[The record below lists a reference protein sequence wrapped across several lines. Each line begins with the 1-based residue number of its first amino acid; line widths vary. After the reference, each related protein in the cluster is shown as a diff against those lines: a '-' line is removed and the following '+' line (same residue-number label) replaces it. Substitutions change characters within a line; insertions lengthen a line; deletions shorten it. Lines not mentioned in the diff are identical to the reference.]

1 VAQGEDEF
9 SDAEVARATLRLDAL
24 VTARRQTKAA
34 WLATHALPVAHL
46 PTRPGRL
53 ELAVLTALAQVY
65 GSALVQDSHFLPV
78 LDAIASR
85 GGVALVQR
93 VMFGD
98 AWGEQSEDVRLAA
111 LLLDARIAFEV
122 LCGTWP
128 EVFMADADAA
138 LAGFRPRPPVPPET
152 GEGDFDD

>member
-1 VAQGEDEF
+1 VAQGEEEF
-9 SDAEVARATLRLDAL
+9 SDAEVARVTLRLDAL
-24 VTARRQTKAA
+24 VTARRQAKAA

-65 GSALVQDSHFLPV
+65 GAALVQDSHFLPV

-93 VMFGD
+93 
-98 AWGEQSEDVRLAA
+98 ALWGEQSEDVRLAA

-128 EVFMADADAA
+128 EVFMAQA
-138 LAGFRPRPPVPPET
+138 LAELHRFRPQSPGSSAGIEH
-152 GEGDFDD
+152 GGGDDD

>member
-1 VAQGEDEF
+1 M
-9 SDAEVARATLRLDAL
+9 TLRLDAL
-24 VTARRQTKAA
+24 VTARRQAKAA

-53 ELAVLTALAQVY
+53 EFAVLTALAQVY
-65 GSALVQDSHFLPV
+65 GAALVQDSHFLPV

-93 VMFGD
+93 
-98 AWGEQSEDVRLAA
+98 ALWGEQSEDVRLAA
-111 LLLDARIAFEV
+111 RFLLDARIAFEV

-128 EVFMADADAA
+128 AVFMAVTPMPRSQASGHGRRCRPSQACVESDRSLLSVMAR
-138 LAGFRPRPPVPPET
+138 FRAW
-152 GEGDFDD
+152 